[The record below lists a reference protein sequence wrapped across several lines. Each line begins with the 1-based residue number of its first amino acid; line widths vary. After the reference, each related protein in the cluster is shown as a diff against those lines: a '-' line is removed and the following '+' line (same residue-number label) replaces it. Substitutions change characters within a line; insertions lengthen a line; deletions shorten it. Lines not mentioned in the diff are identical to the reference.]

1 MISQW
6 VLIIYLY
13 SGTIIHDSTSII
25 TIPMATKEACE
36 IAGEQS
42 KALIAKSFKKLNFV
56 CIKTNYN

>member
-1 MISQW
+1 
-6 VLIIYLY
+6 
-13 SGTIIHDSTSII
+13 
-25 TIPMATKEACE
+25 MATKEACE